1 MGRKKTRIAFILG
14 GVLSALLLLFLIV
27 RFWMPSVPIV
37 WRELPDH
44 PKAGVWYR
52 ISPPGALDSTGG
64 SWHGLFRLGTENRVL
79 ISFMGGGFS
88 IDQNSAQQDED
99 FYYHRSNHDDYVTM
113 GITNQDDRNP
123 FRNWTMIVLPY
134 STADFHIGNG
144 DFPYTD
150 KNGRSAILHHSGY
163 LNYRLMMDTACSKI
177 GKPDTVLISGWSA
190 GGFAAAMLADSILGE
205 YFPEVERSAV
215 LVDSAALSGDWP
227 SIASDVWQAP
237 PDIVNILHGTNMT
250 LDSLQHLSMVHP
262 ETTILFSCSCRDAI
276 LSRYQNYLMGGAF
289 TATEDSKQLFRSQL
303 RETVDGVLALD
314 NSGVFIWND
323 HPDNPWSMTGH
334 ISVGKRFYAETFDG
348 TTIAQWVSDGVNG
361 TVRNHGLELLD
372 P

>member
-1 MGRKKTRIAFILG
+1 
-14 GVLSALLLLFLIV
+14 
-27 RFWMPSVPIV
+27 
-37 WRELPDH
+37 
-44 PKAGVWYR
+44 
-52 ISPPGALDSTGG
+52 
-64 SWHGLFRLGTENRVL
+64 
-79 ISFMGGGFS
+79 
-88 IDQNSAQQDED
+88 
-99 FYYHRSNHDDYVTM
+99 
-113 GITNQDDRNP
+113 
-123 FRNWTMIVLPY
+123 
-134 STADFHIGNG
+134 
-144 DFPYTD
+144 
-150 KNGRSAILHHSGY
+150 
-163 LNYRLMMDTACSKI
+163 MDTACSKI
-177 GKPDTVLISGWSA
+177 DKPDTVLISGWSA

-289 TATEDSKQLFRSQL
+289 TATEDSKRLFRSQL